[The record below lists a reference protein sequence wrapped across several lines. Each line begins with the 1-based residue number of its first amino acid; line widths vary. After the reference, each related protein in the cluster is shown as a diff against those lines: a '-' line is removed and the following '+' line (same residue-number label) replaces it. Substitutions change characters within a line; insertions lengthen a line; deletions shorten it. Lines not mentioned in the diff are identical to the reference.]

1 MLSSISYYIKS
12 ICKNQKKYIREILFS
27 LCFLTAVTLPG
38 CKASTGVGE
47 NERFEA
53 YTKDLFCKE
62 VSANTVSLHYT
73 LKDPEEYGIKSSP
86 VTFGTFDMN
95 GEMVKASAENMR
107 QALLNFEYNE
117 LDTENKLTYD
127 ILNYQLRMMKESADY
142 ILYEEP
148 LGLVSGV
155 QTQLPVVLSEYQ
167 FYDRQDVEAYLE
179 LLETT
184 GEYFESL
191 VEFEREKSAAGLF
204 MADYAADT
212 VISQCQAFLDMDEGN
227 YLYSTFADR
236 ISKVDDLTEKEKN
249 DYIQD
254 NALTVNDYIFPPYEK
269 LISAIVELKGS
280 GKNEKGLAYL
290 PEGKDYYE
298 LEVRDS
304 TGSERSVEEM

>member
-27 LCFLTAVTLPG
+27 LCFLTAVILPG

-73 LKDPEEYGIKSSP
+73 LKDPKEYGIKSSP

-127 ILNYQLRMMKESADY
+127 ILNYQLRMMKESSDY

-155 QTQLPVVLSEYQ
+155 QTQLPVVRSEFQ
-167 FYDRQDVEAYLE
+167 FYDRQDVEADLG

-184 GEYFESL
+184 GVYF
-191 VEFEREKSAAGLF
+191 
-204 MADYAADT
+204 
-212 VISQCQAFLDMDEGN
+212 
-227 YLYSTFADR
+227 
-236 ISKVDDLTEKEKN
+236 
-249 DYIQD
+249 
-254 NALTVNDYIFPPYEK
+254 
-269 LISAIVELKGS
+269 
-280 GKNEKGLAYL
+280 
-290 PEGKDYYE
+290 
-298 LEVRDS
+298 
-304 TGSERSVEEM
+304 